1 MLELDATLVRIRQ
14 ETPTVKSF
22 LFDLGGAEMDFKP
35 GQWVDLY
42 VDIGPSV
49 EVGGYSIT
57 STPLQRGSFELAVKK
72 LPRGAPAI
80 YLHDQ
85 AKVGELFTVRGGS
98 GNFCLDPNWPGPL
111 VFVAGGIGVTPIISM
126 LRYLDQT
133 GMDRDVRLLYSAG
146 SPAELAFRQEIEE
159 ISGRNPRFQ
168 AVFTVT
174 RPHHGPW
181 DGRIG
186 RIDRD
191 LLSEQRPAGDSVYY
205 LCGPPPL
212 QDDLSSTLTGLGIPA
227 SHIKSERWW

>member
-1 MLELDATLVRIRQ
+1 MGLESELVRIRQ

-22 LFDLGGAEMDFKP
+22 LFDLQGAEMDFKP

-72 LPRGAPAI
+72 LPWGAPAI
-80 YLHDQ
+80 YLHER
-85 AKVGELFTVRGGS
+85 ARVGEMFTVQGGS
-98 GNFCLDPNWPGPL
+98 GNFVLDPEWSGPI
-111 VFVAGGIGVTPIISM
+111 VFMAGGIGITPIISM

-133 GMDRDVRLLYSAG
+133 NDRRETLLLYSAS
-146 SPAELAFRQEIEE
+146 SPAELAFRHEIEE
-159 ISGRNPRFQ
+159 MTSRNPRSK

-174 RPHHGPW
+174 RPLDEPW
-181 DGRIG
+181 QGRTG

-191 LLSEQRPAGDSVYY
+191 LLLEQRPEGESLYY
-205 LCGPPPL
+205 LCGPPSL
-212 QDDLSSTLTGLGIPA
+212 QDDLSSILKDMSIPQSNIRA
-227 SHIKSERWW
+227 ERWW

>member
-1 MLELDATLVRIRQ
+1 MGLEAKLVRIRQ

-22 LFDLGGAEMDFKP
+22 LFDLQGEEMDFKP

-57 STPLQRGSFELAVKK
+57 STPLQRGAFELAIKK
-72 LPRGAPAI
+72 LPWGAPAI
-80 YLHDQ
+80 YLHEH
-85 AKVGELFTVRGGS
+85 AREGELFIVRGGS
-98 GNFCLDPNWPGPL
+98 GNFVLDPEWPGPI
-111 VFVAGGIGVTPIISM
+111 VFIAGGIGITPIISM

-133 GMDRDVRLLYSAG
+133 NDGRETLLLYSAA
-146 SPAELAFRQEIEE
+146 SPAELAFRSEIEDMTA
-159 ISGRNPRFQ
+159 RNPRSR

-174 RPHHGPW
+174 RPYYGSW
-181 DGRIG
+181 NGRTG

-191 LLSEQRPAGDSVYY
+191 LLLEQHLQGESLYF

-212 QDDLSSTLTGLGIPA
+212 QDDLPSSLKDLGIPP
-227 SHIKSERWW
+227 SNIRTERWW